1 MQNLW
6 NLEEQMLL
14 ERLKKDILS
23 GPILERPDTYRRF
36 YIKTYWSKDVMGVEL
51 LQSDVS
57 EEARKSE
64 TQKRPAESVNF
75 TSPYKECV

>member
-6 NLEEQMLL
+6 NLGYQRIL

-23 GPILERPDTYRRF
+23 GPTLARPYPSRRF
-36 YIKTYWSKDVMGVEL
+36 YINIDWSNDVMGAVL

-57 EEARKSE
+57 
-64 TQKRPAESVNF
+64 
-75 TSPYKECV
+75 